1 MPATRSVLVALLAA
15 FSVGARAESAID
27 AGAGLEFSQG
37 DYGTTET
44 SSQWLL
50 SLSAGLRTGP
60 WLFDVVVPF
69 VSTDGTVN
77 RETGAVGTGNGGSAN
92 GGGGSG
98 GGSGPGGGVE
108 GTLRTVSETQSGLG
122 DVVIGGALNVLPE
135 DGGIGV
141 DVGLRAKLVTADR
154 SNDLLTTGH
163 EDYLAHVDAYG
174 TAGQARL
181 AASIAYTRKGDIALR
196 DDSGTLTRLDPDDP
210 LSLSVSA
217 AFPAQAP
224 TRFGAGYYWRQKLFD
239 DADPASEATLFV
251 VHRSS
256 RGWRLRGYTVFGFSD
271 ASPDWGLG
279 ASVSRDW

>member
-1 MPATRSVLVALLAA
+1 MSVLRSVLMALLVTI
-15 FSVGARAESAID
+15 SVVARAETAID
-27 AGAGLEFSQG
+27 SGVGLEYSQG
-37 DYGTTET
+37 DYGTAET

-50 SLSAGLRTGP
+50 SLNAGLRTGP

-69 VSTDGTVN
+69 LSADGTVN
-77 RETGAVGTGNGGSAN
+77 RETGAVGTGNGGAGN
-92 GGGGSG
+92 
-98 GGSGPGGGVE
+98 GGSGPGAGGPGGGSA

-135 DGGIGV
+135 DAGVGI

-174 TAGQARL
+174 TAGRARL
-181 AASIAYTRKGDIALR
+181 AASIAYTRKGDIDLR
-196 DDSGTLTRLDPDDP
+196 DDTGTLTQLDPDDP
-210 LSLSVSA
+210 LSLSLSA
-217 AFPAQAP
+217 AFPAGAP
-224 TRFGAGYYWRQKLFD
+224 TRYGAGYYWRQKLFD
-239 DADPASEATLFV
+239 DADPASEATLFA
-251 VHRSS
+251 VHRGE
-256 RGWRLRGYTVFGFSD
+256 RGWRLRGYGVFGFSD